1 MNEREYTV
9 LAGPN
14 RAAIGRALSMS
25 AAAAASVLV
34 AIALA
39 AIDLASALGLSRS
52 IPGEC
57 H

>member
-14 RAAIGRALSMS
+14 RAAIGRTLSMS
-25 AAAAASVLV
+25 AAPAAPVLV
-34 AIALA
+34 AFALA

>member
-9 LAGPN
+9 LVGPN
-14 RAAIGRALSMS
+14 RTAIGRTLSMS
-25 AAAAASVLV
+25 AAAAAPILV
-34 AIALA
+34 SIALA

>member
-9 LAGPN
+9 LVGPN
-14 RAAIGRALSMS
+14 RTAIGRTLSMS
-25 AAAAASVLV
+25 AAAAAPVFVS
-34 AIALA
+34 IALA

>member
-9 LAGPN
+9 LVGPN
-14 RAAIGRALSMS
+14 RTAIGRTLSMS
-25 AAAAASVLV
+25 AAAAAPVL
-34 AIALA
+34 ASIALA
-39 AIDLASALGLSRS
+39 AIDLASAPGLSRS

>member
-1 MNEREYTV
+1 MKELEYTV
-9 LAGPN
+9 LTGPN
-14 RAAIGRALSMS
+14 RAAIGRTLSMS
-25 AAAAASVLV
+25 AAAAASDLV

-39 AIDLASALGLSRS
+39 AIDLAGALALSRS

>member
-14 RAAIGRALSMS
+14 RAAIGHTLSMS
-25 AAAAASVLV
+25 AAAAASDLV
-34 AIALA
+34 AVALE
-39 AIDLASALGLSRS
+39 AIDLAGALGLSRP

-57 H
+57 D

>member
-1 MNEREYTV
+1 MNERQYNV

-14 RAAIGRALSMS
+14 RAAIGHTLKTS
-25 AAAAASVLV
+25 ASAAASVLV
-34 AIALA
+34 AVALA
-39 AIDLASALGLSRS
+39 EIDMASALGLSRS

>member
-9 LAGPN
+9 LVGPN
-14 RAAIGRALSMS
+14 RTAIGRTLSMS
-25 AAAAASVLV
+25 AAAAAPVL
-34 AIALA
+34 ASIALA

-52 IPGEC
+52 IPGEY